1 MEFIGTSMPKLKITQ
16 KCIFIGGKMTHR
28 EEIWN
33 KAQKALFEK
42 YGETPDIQIVN
53 RFLSEKM
60 FLADYGVAEYFDELA
75 GICRE
80 SIEKYN
86 EKLIAKN
93 TVSCCFTAYLL
104 GASEINPL
112 PMHYYCPKCK
122 RVEWVEVDNDKCLF
136 DMRHTRTCE
145 CGAEMRID
153 GYDIPSWEMYLP
165 YAQKLKTK
173 DPVPENYKDL
183 FESLTKKHFQF
194 SLLGAAQAVN
204 LLEQATGVRPEEID
218 LSDREVKYRLLGGD
232 FSCMHPKLAEFLKQA
247 YTIVQPSNYHEL
259 LKLIGMAHGTQTWR
273 NNAEDLLM
281 NGKCRLADIPAT
293 RDEVFIMIRDAR
305 EHGVYDTGF
314 AYDLANNKARRGYYF
329 EHGMDGYTI
338 DTLKSLGFD
347 DWFASYL
354 LGVRYMSTKA
364 LSILELR
371 YIIMLTYFKC
381 FHPKEYEKCSQA
393 KTFGKPIELYQIL

>member
-1 MEFIGTSMPKLKITQ
+1 
-16 KCIFIGGKMTHR
+16 MTR

-33 KAQKALFEK
+33 KAYKKIFEL
-42 YGETPDIQIVN
+42 YGETPEIQIVN
-53 RFLSEKM
+53 RFFSEKR
-60 FLADYGVAEYFDELA
+60 FLADYGVAEYFDELS

-104 GASEINPL
+104 GAGEINPL
-112 PMHYYCPKCK
+112 PTHYYCRKCK
-122 RVEWVEVDNDKCLF
+122 RVEWLDDLDNDKCLF
-136 DMRHTRTCE
+136 DMRHARTCE

-153 GYDIPSWEMYLP
+153 GYDIPWETYLP
-165 YAQKLKTK
+165 YAQRLKSK

-183 FESLTKKHFQF
+183 FEALTKKHFQW
-194 SLLGAAQAVN
+194 SILGAARAVN
-204 LLEQATGVRPEEID
+204 LLGQATGVAPDEID
-218 LSDREVKYRLLGGD
+218 LSDREIKYRLLGGD

-273 NNAEDLLM
+273 NNAEDLLI

-293 RDEVFIMIRDAR
+293 RDEVLMMICDAIR

-314 AYDLANNKARRGYYF
+314 AYDVANKVRKGYYF

-347 DWFASYL
+347 DWFANYL
-354 LGVRYMSTKA
+354 LSVRYLSTKA
-364 LSILELR
+364 LMELKHIILLIW
-371 YIIMLTYFKC
+371 YQTYY
-381 FHPKEYEKCSQA
+381 PKQYAEVIGDENIWEGGQNN
-393 KTFGKPIELYQIL
+393 G

>member
-1 MEFIGTSMPKLKITQ
+1 
-16 KCIFIGGKMTHR
+16 MTR

-33 KAQKALFEK
+33 KAYTRIFEL
-42 YGETPDIQIVN
+42 YGEDPDFRIVN
-53 RFLSEKM
+53 RFLSEKAA
-60 FLADYGVAEYFDELA
+60 LAHFGVVEYFEELA
-75 GICRE
+75 GICQE

-86 EKLIAKN
+86 EKLVVKN
-93 TVSCCFTAYLL
+93 TVCSCFTAYLL

-112 PMHYYCPKCK
+112 PSHYYCETCK
-122 RVEWVEVDNDKCLF
+122 RVEWSDEVDCVF
-136 DMRHTRTCE
+136 DMRGTRRCE
-145 CGAEMRID
+145 CGAEMRVD
-153 GYDIPSWEMYLP
+153 GYDIPWETYLP
-165 YAQKLKTK
+165 YAQKLKSK
-173 DPVPENYKDL
+173 DPVPENFKDL
-183 FESLTKKHFQF
+183 FEALTKKHFQF
-194 SLLGAAQAVN
+194 LGAAQAVN
-204 LLEQATGVRPEEID
+204 LLGQATGVHPEEID
-218 LSDREVKYRLLGGD
+218 LSDREVKYRLIGSD

-247 YTIVQPSNYHEL
+247 YTVVQPSNYHEL

-293 RDEVFIMIRDAR
+293 RDEVFMMIRDAAMR
-305 EHGVYDTGF
+305 EHGVYDDTGF
-314 AYDLANNKARRGYYF
+314 AYDVANKARKGYYF

-364 LSILELR
+364 LAILELR

-381 FHPKEYEKCSQA
+381 FHPKEVLAGED
-393 KTFGKPIELYQIL
+393 IW

>member
-1 MEFIGTSMPKLKITQ
+1 MTQ
-16 KCIFIGGKMTHR
+16 R

-42 YGETPDIQIVN
+42 YGESPDINIVN
-53 RFLSEKM
+53 RLLSEKKM
-60 FLADYGVAEYFDELA
+60 LAHFDFGVAEYFDELA

-112 PMHYYCPKCK
+112 PIHYYCPKCK
-122 RVEWVEVDNDKCLF
+122 RVEWVDDLDNDKCLF

-153 GYDIPSWEMYLP
+153 GYDIPWETYLP
-165 YAQKLKTK
+165 YAPRLKTK

-183 FESLTKKHFQF
+183 FEALTKKHFQW

-204 LLEQATGVRPEEID
+204 LLGQATGVAPDEID
-218 LSDREVKYRLLGGD
+218 LSDREIKYRLLGGD

-247 YTIVQPSNYHEL
+247 YTVVQPCSYAEL
-259 LKLIGMAHGTQTWR
+259 LKLISMAHGTLTWR
-273 NNAEDLLM
+273 NNAEELLLR
-281 NGKCRLADIPAT
+281 GECKLSDIPAT
-293 RDEVFIMIRDAR
+293 RDDVYKSICDAIRKQNIT
-305 EHGVYDTGF
+305 DTGF
-314 AYDLANNKARRGYYF
+314 AYDVSEKARKGYYAEF
-329 EHGMDGYTI
+329 GMDSYDI
-338 DTLKSLGFD
+338 LNNLGFN

-354 LGVRYMSTKA
+354 LGVRFMSTKA
-364 LSILELR
+364 LSVLELWHIVVLTW
-371 YIIMLTYFKC
+371 YLTYY
-381 FHPKEYEKCSQA
+381 PKQYAEVIGVENIWEGD
-393 KTFGKPIELYQIL
+393 T

>member
-1 MEFIGTSMPKLKITQ
+1 
-16 KCIFIGGKMTHR
+16 MTR
-28 EEIWN
+28 EETWK
-33 KAQKALFEK
+33 KAYKRLLEL
-42 YGETPDIQIVN
+42 YGENPDLEIVN
-53 RFLSEKM
+53 RFLSEKAA
-60 FLADYGVAEYFDELA
+60 LAHFGVAEYFEELA
-75 GICRE
+75 GICQE

-86 EKLIAKN
+86 EKLVVKN
-93 TVSCCFTAYLL
+93 TVCSCFTAYLL

-112 PMHYYCPKCK
+112 PPHYYCETCK
-122 RVEWVEVDNDKCLF
+122 RVEWIDEDDCVF
-136 DMRHTRTCE
+136 DMRGTRTCE
-145 CGAEMRID
+145 CGAEIRVD
-153 GYDIPSWEMYLP
+153 GYDTPWETYLP

-183 FESLTKKHFQF
+183 FESLTKKHFQW

-204 LLEQATGVRPEEID
+204 FLGQATGVAPDEID

-232 FSCMHPKLAEFLKQA
+232 FSCMPPKLAEFLKQA
-247 YTIVQPSNYHEL
+247 YTIVQPSSYHEL

-293 RDEVFIMIRDAR
+293 RDEVFMMIRDAMR

-314 AYDLANNKARRGYYF
+314 AYDVANKTRKGYYF

-338 DTLKSLGFD
+338 GTLKSLGFN

-371 YIIMLTYFKC
+371 YIVMLNYFNVYYPQQYAEVIVEEDIWQP
-381 FHPKEYEKCSQA
+381 H
-393 KTFGKPIELYQIL
+393 

>member
-1 MEFIGTSMPKLKITQ
+1 MTQ
-16 KCIFIGGKMTHR
+16 R

-42 YGETPDIQIVN
+42 YGESPDISIEN
-53 RFLSEKM
+53 RFLSEKR
-60 FLADYGVAEYFDELA
+60 FLADYGAAEYFDELA

-122 RVEWVEVDNDKCLF
+122 RVEWVDDLDNDKCLF

-153 GYDIPSWEMYLP
+153 GYDIPWETYLP
-165 YAQKLKTK
+165 YAQRLKTK
-173 DPVPENYKDL
+173 DPAPENYKDL
-183 FESLTKKHFQF
+183 FEALTKKHFQW

-204 LLEQATGVRPEEID
+204 LLGQATGVAPNEID
-218 LSDREVKYRLLGGD
+218 LNDREIKYRLLGGD
-232 FSCMHPKLAEFLKQA
+232 FSCMLPKLAEFLKQA
-247 YTIVQPSNYHEL
+247 YTVVQPCSYAEL
-259 LKLIGMAHGTQTWR
+259 LKLIGMAHGTLTWR
-273 NNAEDLLM
+273 NNAEELLLR
-281 NGKCRLADIPAT
+281 GECKLSDIPAT
-293 RDEVFIMIRDAR
+293 RDDVYKSICDAIRKQNIT
-305 EHGVYDTGF
+305 DTGF
-314 AYDLANNKARRGYYF
+314 AYDVSEKARKGYYAEF
-329 EHGMDGYTI
+329 GMDSYDI
-338 DTLKSLGFD
+338 LNNLGFN

-354 LGVRYMSTKA
+354 LGVRFMSTKA
-364 LSILELR
+364 LSVLELWH
-371 YIIMLTYFKC
+371 IIVLTWYLTYY
-381 FHPKEYEKCSQA
+381 PNQYAEVIGVENIWEGD
-393 KTFGKPIELYQIL
+393 T

>member
-1 MEFIGTSMPKLKITQ
+1 
-16 KCIFIGGKMTHR
+16 MTHR

-33 KAQKALFEK
+33 KAYKKIFEL

-53 RFLSEKM
+53 RFLSEKR

-112 PMHYYCPKCK
+112 PLHYYCKTCK
-122 RVEWVEVDNDKCLF
+122 RVEWVEDEKCLF
-136 DMRHTRTCE
+136 DMRSTRTCE
-145 CGAEMRID
+145 CGAEMRVD
-153 GYDIPSWEMYLP
+153 GYDIPWETYLP
-165 YAQKLKTK
+165 YAKLLKTK

-183 FESLTKKHFQF
+183 FEALTKKHFQW

-204 LLEQATGVRPEEID
+204 LLGQATGVAPDEID
-218 LSDREVKYRLLGGD
+218 FNDREVKYRLLLGGD

-247 YTIVQPSNYHEL
+247 YAIVQPSSYHEL

-293 RDEVFIMIRDAR
+293 RDEVFMMIRDAIR

-314 AYDLANNKARRGYYF
+314 AYDVANKARKGNCF

-354 LGVRYMSTKA
+354 LSVRYMSTKA
-364 LSILELR
+364 LSVMELH
-371 YIIMLTYFKC
+371 YIILLTWYQTYY
-381 FHPKEYEKCSQA
+381 PKQHAEVIGDENIWEGGQDN
-393 KTFGKPIELYQIL
+393 G

>member
-1 MEFIGTSMPKLKITQ
+1 
-16 KCIFIGGKMTHR
+16 MTHR
-28 EEIWN
+28 EAIWN
-33 KAQKALFEK
+33 KAYTRIFEL
-42 YGETPDIQIVN
+42 YGENPDLNIVN
-53 RFLSEKM
+53 RFLSEKAALSH
-60 FLADYGVAEYFDELA
+60 FGVAEYFEELA
-75 GICRE
+75 GICQE

-86 EKLIAKN
+86 EKLVVKN
-93 TVSCCFTAYLL
+93 TVASCFTACLL

-112 PMHYYCPKCK
+112 PPHYYCKTCK
-122 RVEWVEVDNDKCLF
+122 RVEWADEADCAF
-136 DMRHTRTCE
+136 DMRGTRRCE
-145 CGAEMRID
+145 CGETMRAD
-153 GYDIPSWEMYLP
+153 GYNLPYETYIP
-165 YAQKLKTK
+165 YAQRLKTK

-183 FESLTKKHFQF
+183 FESLTKKHFQW

-204 LLEQATGVRPEEID
+204 LLGQATGVRPEEID
-218 LSDREVKYRLLGGD
+218 LSDREVKYRLLDGD
-232 FSCMHPKLAEFLKQA
+232 FSCMHPKLATFLKTA
-247 YTIVQPSNYHEL
+247 YETVQPNSYHEL

-293 RDEVFIMIRDAR
+293 RDEVFMMIRDAMR

-314 AYDLANNKARRGYYF
+314 AYDVANKARNGNYF
-329 EHGMDGYTI
+329 DHGMDGYTI

-381 FHPKEYEKCSQA
+381 FHPKEYKEYKEVLAGEDIWQ
-393 KTFGKPIELYQIL
+393 PH

>member
-1 MEFIGTSMPKLKITQ
+1 
-16 KCIFIGGKMTHR
+16 MTR

-53 RFLSEKM
+53 RFLSEKR

-112 PMHYYCPKCK
+112 PTHYYCPKCK
-122 RVEWVEVDNDKCLF
+122 RVEWVDDLDNDKCLF

-145 CGAEMRID
+145 CGAEMQVD
-153 GYDIPSWEMYLP
+153 GYDIPWETYLP
-165 YAQKLKTK
+165 YAKLLKTK

-183 FESLTKKHFQF
+183 FETLTKKHFQW
-194 SLLGAAQAVN
+194 SLLGAAQAIN
-204 LLEQATGVRPEEID
+204 LLGQATSVAPDEID
-218 LSDREVKYRLLGGD
+218 LSDRETKYRLLGGD
-232 FSCMHPKLAEFLKQA
+232 FSCVHPKLAEFLKQA
-247 YTIVQPSNYHEL
+247 YAVVQPCSYAEL
-259 LKLIGMAHGTQTWR
+259 LKLGLAHGTRTWKH
-273 NNAEDLLM
+273 NAEELLM

-293 RDEVFIMIRDAR
+293 RDEVFMLIRDVMQER
-305 EHGVYDTGF
+305 GVYDTGF
-314 AYDLANNKARRGYYF
+314 AYDVAEKARKGYYA
-329 EHGMDGYTI
+329 EHGMDGYTLE
-338 DTLKSLGFD
+338 TLKNLGFD

-364 LSILELR
+364 LSVMELKHIIL
-371 YIIMLTYFKC
+371 LTWYQAYY
-381 FHPKEYEKCSQA
+381 PKQYAEVIGVENIWE
-393 KTFGKPIELYQIL
+393 GGENNG

>member
-1 MEFIGTSMPKLKITQ
+1 
-16 KCIFIGGKMTHR
+16 MTHR

-153 GYDIPSWEMYLP
+153 GYDIPWEMYLP
-165 YAQKLKTK
+165 YAKRLKAK
-173 DPVPENYKDL
+173 DPVPENYNDL
-183 FESLTKKHFQF
+183 FASLTKKHFQW
-194 SLLGAAQAVN
+194 SLLSVAQAVN
-204 LLEQATGVRPEEID
+204 LLGQATGVAPDEID

-247 YTIVQPSNYHEL
+247 YTVVQPCSYAEL
-259 LKLIGMAHGTQTWR
+259 LKLVGGLAHGTGTWK
-273 NNAEDLLM
+273 NNGEDLLK
-281 NGKCRLADIPAT
+281 NGECKLSDIPAT
-293 RDEVFIMIRDAR
+293 RDEVFMLIRDAMQDR
-305 EHGVYDTGF
+305 GVLYDTGF
-314 AYDLANNKARRGYYF
+314 AYDIAEKARKSYYA
-329 EHGMDGYTI
+329 EHGMDGFTI
-338 DTLKSLGFD
+338 DTLKNLGFND
-347 DWFASYL
+347 GLASYL
-354 LGVRYMSTKA
+354 LGLRYMSTKA
-364 LSILELR
+364 LSVMELK
-371 YIIMLTYFKC
+371 YIILLTWYQTYY
-381 FHPKEYEKCSQA
+381 PKQYAEVIGEEDIWEGGQDN
-393 KTFGKPIELYQIL
+393 G